1 MAFSFFRKLLESI
14 FGTSAP
20 AKYPDNSNY
29 PPYIEY
35 PNDVDIPMPGLV
47 LNGMLYC
54 FPLQGDYDKMLAV
67 CNQRLNGLLKNQ
79 PLRYFPLTTHMMM
92 VVAYLP
98 DSYTLNPN
106 YHKPGV
112 IIETG
117 VQIFMP
123 LVECSRNERGQW
135 VAERIVCFIPYIA
148 VDNPYSTVAGREQ
161 FGFPKIIGQF
171 QIPDSP
177 QTAEQFSVQAYG
189 FSVFDQKKPQTAAF
203 HPWLNIKK
211 VSAHENLQT
220 GQWTSSDHAW
230 GDIKHTF
237 ERIPSDKSFVEGLP
251 FIIHELEDMLK
262 AEVRLVFLKQFRDA
276 ADPMKACYQAIV
288 EDDGFVHQF
297 HKGWFLGG
305 AYEVSFEDFASFPIK
320 SELGLPDKMV
330 VPTSFWVNV
339 DLLFQTGR
347 EVVKTSP

>member
-1 MAFSFFRKLLESI
+1 MVLSFFRKLLDSI
-14 FGTSAP
+14 LGTGAP
-20 AKYPDNSNY
+20 TKYPDNSNY

-35 PNDVDIPMPGLV
+35 PNDVDIPLPGL
-47 LNGMLYC
+47 LQNGMLYC
-54 FPLQGDYDKMLAV
+54 FPVQGNYQKLLAV
-67 CNQRLNGLLKNQ
+67 CNQRLNSSLQNQ
-79 PLRYFPLTTHMMM
+79 SLRYFPLTSHMML
-92 VVAYLP
+92 VVSLLP
-98 DSYTLNPN
+98 DSYSLNPN
-106 YHKPGV
+106 YHKPGSV
-112 IIETG
+112 IEKG

-123 LVECSRNERGQW
+123 LAECSRNAQGQW
-135 VAERIVCFIPYIA
+135 VAQRIVCLVPYIM
-148 VDNPYSTVAGREQ
+148 VDNQFSIVAGREQ
-161 FGFPKIIGQF
+161 FGFPKAMGQF

-177 QTAEQFSVQAYG
+177 ESAELFSVEAYG
-189 FSVFDQKKPQTAAF
+189 FSVFDQKNMQTAAF
-203 HPWLNIKK
+203 RPWLNIKK
-211 VSAHENLQT
+211 VSASENFQT

-237 ERIPSDKSFVEGLP
+237 ERIPTDKPFVEGLP

-288 EDDGFVHQF
+288 EDDGFVHKF

-330 VPTSFWVNV
+330 VQTPFWVNV